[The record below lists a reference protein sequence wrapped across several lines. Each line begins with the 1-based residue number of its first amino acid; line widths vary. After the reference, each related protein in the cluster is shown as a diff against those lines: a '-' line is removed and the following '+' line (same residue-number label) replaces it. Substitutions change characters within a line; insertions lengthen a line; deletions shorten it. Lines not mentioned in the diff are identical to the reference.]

1 MELDTKRMVL
11 EIVKTLVIFG
21 IPLTVVP
28 LLIWAERKISAGMQ
42 GRIGPNRVGP
52 FGLLQPLADAVKLI
66 FKEDI
71 VPANADRFLYFL
83 GPLVAYAPPMIIFG
97 VIPVAASLDILG
109 YRIHL
114 QAFDFGLGLVVFMSI
129 VSISVYGVAFG
140 GWASNNK
147 YSLLGGLR
155 SAAQMI
161 SYELVLTLSVVA
173 VILETG
179 TVSLRQIQEAQTG
192 GLDRWL
198 ILHQPLAA
206 LLFFIAMLAE
216 NKRLPF
222 DLPEAEPELVGGYH
236 TEYSSMKFAM
246 FFMGEYVAVLG
257 TSALFTTLFLGGW
270 AAPGIV
276 DPRNHQ
282 WWNVLL
288 SFGVFSVKVALL
300 VFVIMWIRWTLP
312 RFKYVRL
319 MELSW
324 KGMVPLALANVL
336 VTGYLA
342 LPK

>member
-1 MELDTKRMVL
+1 MDIDTKRL
-11 EIVKTLVIFG
+11 IIELVKTLVIFG
-21 IPLTVVP
+21 IPLAVVP

-52 FGLLQPLADAVKLI
+52 YGLLQPLADAVKLI

-83 GPLVAYAPPMIIFG
+83 GPLVSFAPPMIIFG
-97 VIPVAASLDILG
+97 LIPVAASLDIMG
-109 YRIHL
+109 YRINM
-114 QAFDFGLGLVVFMSI
+114 QAFDLGLGLVVFMSI

-161 SYELVLTLSVVA
+161 SYELVLTMSVVA
-173 VILETG
+173 VILTTG
-179 TVSLRQIQEAQTG
+179 TVSILQIQEDQTQ
-192 GLDRWL
+192 GLLSWL
-198 ILHQPLAA
+198 IFKQPLAA

-257 TSALFTTLFLGGW
+257 TSALFATLFLGGW
-270 AAPGIV
+270 TLPGVI
-276 DPRNHQ
+276 DPNNHA

-288 SFGVFSVKVALL
+288 SFGVFSVKVAFLI
-300 VFVIMWIRWTLP
+300 FVIMWIRWTLP

-336 VTGYLA
+336 VTGYLS